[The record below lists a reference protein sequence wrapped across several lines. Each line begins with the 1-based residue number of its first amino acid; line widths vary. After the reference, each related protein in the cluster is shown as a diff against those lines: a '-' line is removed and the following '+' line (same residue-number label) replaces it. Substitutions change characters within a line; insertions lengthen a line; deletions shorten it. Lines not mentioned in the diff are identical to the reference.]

1 MKDIPIIINIMR
13 RNNPHHIVG
22 VHALCSC
29 SLANISDF
37 SHVAVLLRMV
47 LPAFRFLS
55 NFMYNG
61 YNTIVIMNVASV
73 KLRIK
78 VNFPSIFL
86 KF

>member
-1 MKDIPIIINIMR
+1 M
-13 RNNPHHIVG
+13 NNHHHIVG

-29 SLANISDF
+29 NFTNISDF

-47 LPAFRFLS
+47 LPAFHFLS

-61 YNTIVIMNVASV
+61 YKAIVIMKVASV

-78 VNFPSIFL
+78 VNFPSIFV
-86 KF
+86 KS